1 MEYQDAGQLEF
12 LLEMS
17 GRQIS
22 AREFFSNVLLD
33 SLNRNFSFQNVLIL
47 CFDTN
52 DHFLSW
58 TDHNGIQIDSEDHP
72 YRKFAA
78 HNVVG
83 QKIYQD
89 AVRDNLTYFN
99 VAPRLYRATDL
110 IGADR
115 YDDSE
120 YVRFLEKIFH
130 VHYSVTMALGINA
143 YIHIAFFKYREE
155 GDFTEEELKRLR
167 DIYIFVAN
175 SYKNFKK
182 HEQAKIISNIQDEI
196 ILTGEKAY
204 LVTDD
209 FMHIM
214 SYNQT
219 AMDYLK
225 DILGVPIAE
234 QMSSTKPCAWLPF
247 LLGGENAVTANRV
260 QTSVI
265 KDYVFKVYTYDQGYS
280 HGIVDR
286 YHWITISKN
295 EAGRSYERS
304 EEKPLLTPAEWRVAE
319 LLHDGLTYQA
329 IADELVISYHTV
341 KNHVQ
346 NIYSKCGIK
355 SRFQLYKLL
364 ENMGG

>member
-1 MEYQDAGQLEF
+1 MEYKDAGQLEF
-12 LLEMS
+12 LLELS

-33 SLNRNFSFQNVLIL
+33 SLNRNFGFRNMLIL
-47 CFDTN
+47 CFDTHN
-52 DHFLSW
+52 RFLSW
-58 TDHNGIQIDSEDHP
+58 TDHNGIRIDGEDHP
-72 YRKFAA
+72 YRRFAA
-78 HNVVG
+78 HDVVG
-83 QKIYQD
+83 QRAYQD
-89 AVRDNLTYFN
+89 AVRDHLTYLN
-99 VAPRLYRATDL
+99 VAPRLYRATDF
-110 IGADR
+110 IAPAA

-120 YVRFLEKIFH
+120 YVRFLEETFQ

-155 GDFTEEELKRLR
+155 GDFTEEELDRLR
-167 DIYIFVAN
+167 DIYTFVAN

-196 ILTGEKAY
+196 ISTGEKAY

-219 AMDYLK
+219 AMEYLK
-225 DILGVPIAE
+225 DILGPSIAE
-234 QMSSTKPCAWLPF
+234 QMSSTQPCAWLPF
-247 LLGGENAVTANRV
+247 LLGGGSTAAADRV
-260 QTSVI
+260 QTSVV

-295 EAGRSYERS
+295 EPGKGGDAAGQ
-304 EEKPLLTPAEWRVAE
+304 KLPLTQAEWRVAE
-319 LLHDGLTYQA
+319 LLRGGLTYQA
-329 IADELVISYHTV
+329 IADRLVISYHTV

-346 NIYSKCGIK
+346 NIYAKCGIK
-355 SRFQLYKLL
+355 SRFQLYKML
-364 ENMGG
+364 ENRDG